1 MAPHL
6 PYDDI
11 QTCVKVLRE
20 GGLILYP
27 TDTIWG
33 IGCDA
38 TNNEAV
44 KKIYALKKRDP
55 GKSMLVLTSDA
66 NMVDRYVNDFPDIA
80 EELFDT
86 TDSPLTII
94 LPDAVNLAS
103 DLPAE
108 NGSIGIRIPDDPFCQ
123 ELLRRFRRPIVST
136 SANFSGAPSPSW
148 FGDINPELIEKMDH
162 VANWKQEDRTRNK
175 ASSIIKIDVD
185 GSFKIIR

>member
-55 GKSMLVLTSDA
+55 GKSMLILASDT

>member
-11 QTCVKVLRE
+11 QTCVEVLRE

-38 TNNEAV
+38 SNNEAV
-44 KKIYALKKRDP
+44 KKIYALKKRDL
-55 GKSMLVLTSDA
+55 GKSMLILVTDT
-66 NMVDRYVNDFPDIA
+66 NMVDRYVNVLPDIA
-80 EELFDT
+80 EDLFDNAT
-86 TDSPLTII
+86 TPLTLI
-94 LPDAVNLAS
+94 LPDAVNLAT

-108 NGSIGIRIPDDPFCQ
+108 DGSIGIRIPNDPFCQ
-123 ELLRRFRRPIVST
+123 ELIRRFRRPIVST
-136 SANFSGAPSPSW
+136 SANFSGAPSPSS
-148 FGDINPELIEKMDH
+148 FKDINPELIDKMDH
-162 VANWKQEDRTRNK
+162 VANWKQEDRTRSQ
-175 ASSIIKIDVD
+175 ASSIIKINVD